1 MNDRVSRRDFLGV
14 LGTGS
19 LLPGLAA
26 GQTFTTVGVP
36 SSSHALW
43 DWVRAQLVLEP
54 GLAWLDSA
62 SFGPTL
68 RAALGQGFRSRER
81 QSSDF
86 EAYATVAS
94 GPDAVRRR
102 LTDIATFLG
111 TTADD
116 LALTRGADEA
126 LAIVAQGLDLQPGD
140 EVVTTA
146 QDRDGAVYPWLLVAK
161 RRGIKVTQ
169 LPHAGVPGSP
179 DVIVGR
185 FVSSI
190 TPKTRVLAFAH
201 VQASDGTVMPVREL
215 CTLAR
220 SKGIFTVVDGALA
233 PGMLDLRI
241 ADLGCDAYAASFH
254 HWLNAPYGTGAL
266 YLERAARARVW
277 PLVVDSPAGWDVN
290 NRSGTPY
297 AASLLPE
304 TQAKYGALS
313 RYDTPDFQC
322 ISPAI
327 ELQQTVSRARIGAR
341 ILELASYTRSQL
353 GGLPA
358 AELLTPSHP
367 SLAAGIVTVR
377 FAGRDH
383 AALARALVDED
394 RVAVGCATLGPAL
407 DAIRVSLH
415 PCVSFDDLDRLA
427 AALRRRL

>member
-26 GQTFTTVGVP
+26 GQTFTDVGVP
-36 SSSHALW
+36 SSSRALW
-43 DWVRAQLVLEP
+43 DWLRAQLVLEP

-62 SFGPTL
+62 AFGPTL
-68 RAALGQGFRSRER
+68 RASLGQGFRSREQ

-86 EAYATVAS
+86 EAYAAVAS
-94 GPDAVRRR
+94 GPDAIRRR
-102 LTDIATFLG
+102 LTDVAAFLG

-116 LALTRGADEA
+116 LAFASGADEG
-126 LAIVAQGLDLQPGD
+126 LSIVAQGLDLQPGD

-146 QDRDGAVYPWLLVAK
+146 QDRAGAVYPWLLAAK
-161 RRGIKVTQ
+161 RHGIKVIQ
-169 LPHAGVPGSP
+169 LPHAGVPASP

-185 FVSSI
+185 FIASL

-233 PGMLDLRI
+233 PGMLDFRL
-241 ADLGCDAYAASFH
+241 ADLGCDAYATSFH
-254 HWLNAPYGTGAL
+254 HWLDAPYGTGAL
-266 YLERAARARVW
+266 FLERAARARVW
-277 PLVVDSPAGWDVN
+277 PLVVDSPAGWDVSD
-290 NRSGTPY
+290 RSGTPY
-297 AASLLPE
+297 ATSSLPE

-322 ISPAI
+322 VGPAI
-327 ELQQTVSRARIGAR
+327 ELQDTVSRARIVAR
-341 ILELASYTRSQL
+341 ILELASYTRPQL
-353 GGLPA
+353 GALPS
-358 AELLTPSHP
+358 AEVLTPSHP

-377 FAGRDH
+377 FGGRDH
-383 AALARALVDED
+383 AALARALAEED
-394 RVAVGCATLGPAL
+394 RVAVGCTAIGPAL

-427 AALRRRL
+427 TALRRRL

>member
-1 MNDRVSRRDFLGV
+1 V

-26 GQTFTTVGVP
+26 GQAFTDAGVP
-36 SSSHALW
+36 SSSRALW
-43 DWVRAQLVLEP
+43 DWLRAQLVLEP

-68 RAALGQGFRSRER
+68 RASLGRGFRAREQ

-86 EAYATVAS
+86 ESYAAVAS
-94 GPDAVRRR
+94 GPDAIRRR
-102 LTDIATFLG
+102 LTDVAAFLG

-116 LALTRGADEA
+116 LAFTSGADEG
-126 LAIVAQGLDLQPGD
+126 LSIVAQGLDLQPGD

-146 QDRDGAVYPWLLVAK
+146 QERSGAVYPWLVAAR

-169 LPHAGVPGSP
+169 LPHSGVPISP
-179 DVIVGR
+179 DVIAGR
-185 FVSSI
+185 FVSAI

-215 CTLAR
+215 CALAR
-220 SKGIFTVVDGALA
+220 GKGIFTVVDGALA
-233 PGMLDLRI
+233 PGMLDFRI

-266 YLERAARARVW
+266 YLERTARARVW
-277 PLVVDSPAGWDVN
+277 PLVVDSPAGWDAN
-290 NRSGTPY
+290 DRYGTPY
-297 AASLLPE
+297 AAPDLPE

-322 ISPAI
+322 VGPAI
-327 ELQQTVSRARIGAR
+327 ELQNTASRARIVAR
-341 ILELASYTRSQL
+341 ILELASYTRPQL
-353 GGLPA
+353 GALPA
-358 AELLTPSHP
+358 AELLTPSHA

-377 FAGRDH
+377 FPGRDH
-383 AALARALVDED
+383 AALARALAEED
-394 RVAVGCATLGPAL
+394 RVAVGCAATGPGL

-415 PCVSFDDLDRLA
+415 PCVSIDDLDRLA
-427 AALRRRL
+427 ATLRRRL